1 MGSPP
6 KNTTTEQKLPDWM
19 ENAMTS
25 NNYPTGGVMGMLF
38 DRFGPNANQNYS
50 DLGGPLLQQS
60 NRTDLYNLG
69 ATNLAGQAAGP
80 NPFANQ
86 ANALYGQSAGTAGQG
101 LRGMAAEAAGQYL
114 GGNPYMNQALGRASR
129 DIQSN
134 FQNAVGESNAM
145 FQQAGGRDSSGNVAA
160 YADAAQRSL
169 ADPLTELYG
178 QAQMLNYET
187 ERGRQSAANA
197 ALAGQASGLMSNA
210 GAMRQM
216 NFMDDQAL
224 MELGLSQQELNDL
237 NAQRAFQNQMAG
249 FEWDNNAV
257 NRLINPMALAAR
269 GQGSTT
275 ATMPSNTMANVG
287 HGLQGAGAAAGGAA
301 ALKTAF
307 A

>member
-1 MGSPP
+1 
-6 KNTTTEQKLPDWM
+6 
-19 ENAMTS
+19 
-25 NNYPTGGVMGMLF
+25 
-38 DRFGPNANQNYS
+38 
-50 DLGGPLLQQS
+50 
-60 NRTDLYNLG
+60 
-69 ATNLAGQAAGP
+69 
-80 NPFANQ
+80 
-86 ANALYGQSAGTAGQG
+86 
-101 LRGMAAEAAGQYL
+101 
-114 GGNPYMNQALGRASR
+114 
-129 DIQSN
+129 
-134 FQNAVGESNAM
+134 
-145 FQQAGGRDSSGNVAA
+145 
-160 YADAAQRSL
+160 
-169 ADPLTELYG
+169 
-178 QAQMLNYET
+178 
-187 ERGRQSAANA
+187 
-197 ALAGQASGLMSNA
+197 
-210 GAMRQM
+210 M